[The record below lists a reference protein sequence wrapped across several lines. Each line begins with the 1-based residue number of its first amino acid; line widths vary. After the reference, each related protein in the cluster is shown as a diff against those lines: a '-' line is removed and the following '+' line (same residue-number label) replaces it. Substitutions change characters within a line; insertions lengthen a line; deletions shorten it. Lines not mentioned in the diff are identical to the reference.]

1 MQGLFS
7 EISPD
12 QEPSYDW
19 AKIQHLIFVSGLS
32 KQLFSGTRSA
42 GPVVEPPAL
51 GFANHMPTAN
61 GFYSVQPIA
70 MQHQHIP
77 DKRPYVAAAQQPQH
91 CDAVVI
97 AVTAQLTIFL
107 LHHKPVVGE
116 KAPGITLIV
125 KLLIH
130 CVDGLFKLHDV
141 V

>member
-1 MQGLFS
+1 MQGLS
-7 EISPD
+7 AEISPN

-19 AKIQHLIFVSGLS
+19 AKIQHLILMSSLS

-42 GPVVEPPAL
+42 GPVVKPPTIS
-51 GFANHMPTAN
+51 FANHMIPTG

-116 KAPGITLIV
+116 EAPGITLIV

-130 CVDGLFKLHDV
+130 CANGLFKLHDV